1 MPSYANG
8 KGAGGVELVD
18 VLSFVASWTIP
29 LMLMLIPLYGY
40 LRGVNVYE
48 EFIEG
53 AKEGLAL
60 SVQIMPYVLSIF
72 VAIGVFRD
80 SGAMDLLINL
90 IKPLLNLIHM
100 PGEVLPLAVVRPLS
114 GNSSLAIT
122 VELMRN
128 WGPDTFIGR
137 LASTMQASTDTTFY
151 VLTLYFGSVGI
162 SKMRH
167 ALAVG
172 LFADV
177 VGMLAALF
185 FVHLF
190 FG

>member
-1 MPSYANG
+1 M
-8 KGAGGVELVD
+8 VD

>member
-1 MPSYANG
+1 MRSCGGGNS
-8 KGAGGVELVD
+8 AGDVPLVD
-18 VLSFVASWTIP
+18 ALSVIASWTIP
-29 LMLMLIPLYGY
+29 LMLMIIPLYGY
-40 LRGVNVYE
+40 IRGINVYE
-48 EFIEG
+48 TFIDG
-53 AKEGLAL
+53 AKEGLTLA
-60 SVQIMPYVLSIF
+60 VQIMPYVLSIF

-80 SGAMDLLINL
+80 SGAMDLLISL
-90 IKPLLNLIHM
+90 IKPVLNVIHM

-137 LASTMQASTDTTFY
+137 LASTLQASTDTTFY

-162 SKMRH
+162 TKIRH
-167 ALAVG
+167 ALSAG
-172 LFADV
+172 LFADF
-177 VGMLAALF
+177 VGMMAALF

-190 FG
+190 FQ